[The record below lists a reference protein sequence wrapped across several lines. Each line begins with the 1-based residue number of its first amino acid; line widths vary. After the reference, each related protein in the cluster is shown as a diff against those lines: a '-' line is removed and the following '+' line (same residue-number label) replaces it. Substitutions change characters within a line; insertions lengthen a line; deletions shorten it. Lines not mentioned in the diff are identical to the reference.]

1 MQVELK
7 RRGRNS
13 KTQTKHCVDTILS
26 ESKSHWPL
34 KRHQSR
40 VDVQESV
47 IALPVVWRCVCVRGL
62 SGVNTSAIDRSVQEG
77 AMMWGVC
84 VCVCVCPPQRPHG
97 PSGTGHKTQSL
108 KLTPVHRLRDSD
120 HTESCLIVS
129 TIRVCVWV
137 WGGGTYIL
145 SCPAPTLR
153 VSRGMTGDGG
163 TAGEI
168 SAWTETENIWN
179 ILYSNSHF
187 IIFLDS
193 IFMI

>member
-7 RRGRNS
+7 RWGRHS
-13 KTQTKHCVDTILS
+13 KAQSKHCADAVRS

-34 KRHQSR
+34 RRHQSH
-40 VDVQESV
+40 VDIQESV
-47 IALPVVWRCVCVRGL
+47 IALPVVCRWVCVRGL

-77 AMMWGVC
+77 AMMWG

-120 HTESCLIVS
+120 HTESCLILS
-129 TIRVCVWV
+129 TFRVCMCVCVWS
-137 WGGGTYIL
+137 TYIL

-163 TAGEI
+163 TAGRI
-168 SAWTETENIWN
+168 SA
-179 ILYSNSHF
+179 
-187 IIFLDS
+187 
-193 IFMI
+193 